1 MKLELVGIYYDG
13 YKNKTSYIYS
23 DDRGNLYTKS
33 RKIGQDPGSLL

>member
-1 MKLELVGIYYDG
+1 MRKKKLTLVGIYIDG

-33 RKIGQDPGSLL
+33 RKIG

>member
-1 MKLELVGIYYDG
+1 MKRKLKLVAIYIDG

-33 RKIGQDPGSLL
+33 KPI

>member
-1 MKLELVGIYYDG
+1 MKRKLKLFSIYIDG

-33 RKIGQDPGSLL
+33 KPI